1 MCWLASTRHSTCMKE
16 MECTPGTGTLAL
28 AEPSTSTD
36 FGSHQIRT
44 LTQGD
49 LFALRAELDWL
60 DELEHP
66 WGPFSSYQ
74 RHLEYILSQYDA
86 APTEG
91 AREAHKEDR
100 RSLIS

>member
-1 MCWLASTRHSTCMKE
+1 MAGSGSLV
-16 MECTPGTGTLAL
+16 L
-28 AEPSTSTD
+28 AETGTSTD
-36 FGSHQIRT
+36 GHPMRT

-74 RHLEYILSQYDA
+74 RHLEYILAQYDA
-86 APTEG
+86 APSGSLVRHIKTTE
-91 AREAHKEDR
+91 EV
-100 RSLIS
+100 